1 MINEGFCYKSSTI
14 CNTGKF
20 MIIHVLLSE
29 LWQIDFLEKTRVI
42 NGICTCTTLTIE
54 GIIAHLYLDSSSNW
68 QLHNVFIKI

>member
-1 MINEGFCYKSSTI
+1 MINEGVGYKNNTI

-29 LWQIDFLEKTRVI
+29 LSQIDFLEKTRVI
-42 NGICTCTTLTIE
+42 NAICTCTTSTIV
-54 GIIAHLYLDSSSNW
+54 GIIAHLYLESSSNW